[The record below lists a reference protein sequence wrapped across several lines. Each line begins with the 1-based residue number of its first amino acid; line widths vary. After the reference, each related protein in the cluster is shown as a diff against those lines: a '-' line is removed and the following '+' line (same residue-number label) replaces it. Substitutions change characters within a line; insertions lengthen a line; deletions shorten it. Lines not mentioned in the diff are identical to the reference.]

1 MCDKN
6 KQTSHLGVGKSE
18 NNSDKSSGTLLNNP
32 YHGLNLRNRES
43 LSLPSLRPRS
53 SSSPHFRD
61 SQATSEINNDN
72 ISTMNH
78 SSYACYKKPNEIAR
92 IFPEFN
98 GKNISITEFIRECKD
113 AEEFVNPNDK
123 NFFLKIVKS
132 RVTGEARH
140 YLQFKRFDNLEQ
152 LFAELKRAYTPRKN
166 LPQLQIELMR
176 VKQRAQE
183 KVAEYALRVTDI
195 LQKIKEIIEN
205 SNSSNVQGLIVGA
218 TETATRCFKLRLR
231 PEITVQMAGKLLT
244 YSENAIS
251 TAIEGELFIQQGND
265 LHGEVS
271 SDNKKRTYC
280 HLAESEPKEEPKGKR
295 FKCFECGNPGHNYRH

>member
-1 MCDKN
+1 MSDKN
-6 KQTSHLGVGKSE
+6 KQTSDSGVGKSG

-53 SSSPHFRD
+53 SSLPRFRD

-72 ISTMNH
+72 ISTTNH
-78 SSYACYKKPNEIAR
+78 TSYACYKKPNETAR
-92 IFPEFN
+92 ILPEFN

-123 NFFLKIVKS
+123 NLFLSKKS
-132 RVTGEARH
+132 RVTGEARN

-152 LFAELKRAYTPRKN
+152 LFADLKRAFTPTKN
-166 LPQLQIELMR
+166 MPQLQIELAR
-176 VKQRAQE
+176 VKLGAQE

-205 SNSSNVQGLIVGA
+205 SNSSNIKGLIVGA
-218 TETATRCFKLRLR
+218 TETATQCSKLRLR

-244 YSENAIS
+244 YENAIS
-251 TAIEGELFIQQGND
+251 TAIEGELFIQQRND

-271 SDNKKRTYC
+271 SDNKKRAYC
-280 HLAESEPKEEPKGKR
+280 HLAESEPKEEPEGKR
-295 FKCFECGNPGHNYRH
+295 F